1 MPSSAYQG
9 LQLAILF
16 LQIFKTSFELVQ
28 KKKKKKTRKSFY
40 KLVGMEWLVVIFDML
55 MEKMF

>member
-28 KKKKKKTRKSFY
+28 KKKKTRKSFY